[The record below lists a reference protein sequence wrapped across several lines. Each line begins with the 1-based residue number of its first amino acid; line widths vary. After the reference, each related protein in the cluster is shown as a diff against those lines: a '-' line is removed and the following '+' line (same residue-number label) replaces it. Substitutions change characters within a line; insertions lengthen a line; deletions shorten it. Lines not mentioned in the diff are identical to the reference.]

1 MEDQITISKSR
12 YKSLLIAEEKLN
24 CLESAGVDNWT
35 NYGCNCEWTGEDE
48 CIFCTEDEEVFLSI
62 K

>member
-1 MEDQITISKSR
+1 MENVTIPYDQYLK
-12 YKSLLIAEEKLN
+12 LLIAEAELN
-24 CLESAGVDNWT
+24 TLESAGVDNWG

-48 CIFCTEDEEVFLSI
+48 CIFCTEDQEKFLGL